1 MGNFRSSQEAESKA
15 DWKKGSELGAGS
27 LQESG
32 DCLMWQLLRTSCLV
46 SLASWPSSPA
56 TSCTE
61 FISTFERASARLLK
75 WNWEGDKQYERQTI
89 LEEFVRALHGF
100 CVCVGRI
107 WHDCLGKPVFMQCP
121 QSVLEC
127 LLIWSLQPPSLWN
140 YGNLK
145 HDVKESWNL
154 I

>member
-1 MGNFRSSQEAESKA
+1 MGNFSSSQEAESKA

-75 WNWEGDKQYERQTI
+75 WNWDGDKQYERQTI

-100 CVCVGRI
+100 CVCVGRT

-127 LLIWSLQPPSLWN
+127 LLIWKFFSLLHCEIM
-140 YGNLK
+140 GT
-145 HDVKESWNL
+145 
-154 I
+154 